1 MFKSHLMRWHK
12 KIAWTSTI
20 GIFIWGISAITHPLM
35 SWFGPQAERFFPPS
49 MEVTEES
56 LNSLAPLMQSVPNLA
71 DTRIIKLVPGDNGP
85 LLQLTQDQY
94 SPREYYDLKSQQLLK
109 DQDRVQAQWLASYY
123 TGIDRD
129 LIETTTFYTE
139 FSDEYPE
146 VNRLLPVYKV
156 KFTGDQ
162 PMQAFVYTETGAL
175 ASLSNPFKHRMQWL
189 FQHLHT
195 LKWLDSLE
203 YGRLILA
210 SLFMLCLVAS
220 AIVGFMLILTIKSRL
235 IRDSKRRNHR
245 RLGYILWLPLLAWSA
260 SGFYHLW
267 QSSLVETNYG
277 IRLDQ
282 PFNVLNSENLN
293 TQSLSKLKDKSIN
306 SLSLLRGPDSRLYW
320 RASVAQSDNKTMVDR
335 EQRFEGKSSEFGAMY
350 LPASFASEVVDLSD
364 AQLAEAMALRF
375 SGLDVSQLS
384 QPLPVR
390 RFGPDYD
397 FRNKRLPVWKVELT
411 DSSATTL
418 FVDTT
423 TGILVDSS
431 TRVDRAERWSFS
443 ILHKWSPLTGVTGR
457 KLRDGIMMAIVS
469 LLLLVSLLG
478 ISLMVKRKK
487 NNAKS

>member
-12 KIAWTSTI
+12 KIAWTSAVAM
-20 GIFIWGISAITHPLM
+20 FIWGISAITHPLM
-35 SWFGPQAERFFPPS
+35 SWFGPQAERFYPPS
-49 MEVTEES
+49 MQVSAEPLDNLTS
-56 LNSLAPLMQSVPNLA
+56 LIQSVPNLA
-71 DTRIIKLVPGDNGP
+71 DARIIKLVPSDNGP
-85 LLQLTQDQY
+85 LLQLTQDQH
-94 SPREYYDLKSQQLLK
+94 SPREYYDLNSQQQLK
-109 DQDRVQAQWLASYY
+109 DQDRKQAQWLASYY
-123 TGIDRD
+123 TGLDRES
-129 LIETTTFYTE
+129 IESVEFHKE
-139 FSDEYPE
+139 FSDEYPK

-156 KFTGDQ
+156 TFGGDQ

-220 AIVGFMLILTIKSRL
+220 AIVGFMLILALKSRL

-245 RLGYILWLPLLAWSA
+245 RLGYILWFPLLAWSA

-267 QSSLVETNYG
+267 QSSLIETNYG

-282 PFNVLNSENLN
+282 PFNSLNSDSLN
-293 TQSLSKLKDKSIN
+293 TQSLKSLEDKSIN
-306 SLSLLRGPDSRLYW
+306 SLSLLRGPDLRLYW
-320 RASVAQSDNKTMVDR
+320 RASVAQSAEQTMVNR
-335 EQRFEGKSSEFGAMY
+335 EQRFAGKSSEYSALY
-350 LPASFASEVVDLSD
+350 LPASFEGEVASLND
-364 AQLAEAMALRF
+364 AQLAKSMALRF
-375 SGLDVSQLS
+375 SGLDASQLS
-384 QPLPVR
+384 EPMPVR

-397 FRNKRLPVWKVELT
+397 FRNKRLPVWKVELG

-431 TRVDRAERWSFS
+431 TRIDRAERWSFS
-443 ILHKWSPLTGVTGR
+443 VLHKWSPLTGLTGR
-457 KLRDGIMMAIVS
+457 KLRDGIMVATVV

-478 ISLMVKRKK
+478 ILLLAKRRKI
-487 NNAKS
+487 